1 MHDEAVCQSK
11 LQSEL
16 LHYVAM
22 QGDGSWL
29 DPTTVGVQVLV
40 SVGEPGKG
48 QTRERGP
55 I

>member
-11 LQSEL
+11 LRSEL

-29 DPTTVGVQVLV
+29 DRTKVDARVRGY
-40 SVGEPGKG
+40 VGEPSQGH
-48 QTRERGP
+48 ERGP
-55 I
+55 L